1 MALYRMPPRLTILVS
16 SSGVGF
22 GVARGRP
29 AQPIGA
35 AAFCLLGRGD
45 IDGLGYR
52 RIVRGD
58 TVGVVLC
65 LGNDGGRRR
74 GGVWSVACGP
84 HRLVLLV
91 VVASDE
97 RSNLLMMGLRR
108 I

>member
-1 MALYRMPPRLTILVS
+1 MNAAWALGTPTLHQLASDESRQRQAS
-16 SSGVGF
+16 H
-22 GVARGRP
+22 RGP
-29 AQPIGA
+29 TS
-35 AAFCLLGRGD
+35 AFCLLGRGD
-45 IDGLGYR
+45 LDGLGYR

-97 RSNLLMMGLRR
+97 RSNLLMIGLRR